1 MMLKKIKL
9 FIAEHQKA
17 TTNEVLDHIYDEI
30 MELKKQGKSWSSI
43 MDEISY
49 SGFYVSETQFYKFIK
64 SKK

>member
-1 MMLKKIKL
+1 MIAKIKA
-9 FIAEHQKA
+9 FMAENPKA

-30 MELKKQGKSWSSI
+30 MQLKAQGKSWSNI

-49 SGFYVSETQFYKFIK
+49 SGFYVGETPFYKFIK